1 YYLNVEF
8 PENKYDESNIDNAV
22 SILLEYGLE
31 SNLTGYMLAEYGK
44 VIFDVPALKQIR
56 KHF

>member
-1 YYLNVEF
+1 
-8 PENKYDESNIDNAV
+8 YDESNIDNAV

>member
-1 YYLNVEF
+1 
-8 PENKYDESNIDNAV
+8 
-22 SILLEYGLE
+22 
-31 SNLTGYMLAEYGK
+31 GYMLAEYGK